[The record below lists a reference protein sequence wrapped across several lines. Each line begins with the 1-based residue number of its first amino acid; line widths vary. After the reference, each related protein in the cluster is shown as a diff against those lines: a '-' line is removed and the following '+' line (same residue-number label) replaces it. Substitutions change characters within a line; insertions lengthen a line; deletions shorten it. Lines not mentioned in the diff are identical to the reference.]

1 MDGIYLISLVVL
13 GSIGTL
19 LFWRR
24 RQRRLTLTQH
34 TLRCPEH
41 DCRASVAVRTD
52 PIAYPSG
59 RYVDV
64 TACSLHP
71 PSSFVSPA
79 RKAYFADMSPPE
91 SYLDDIGGTPCHSD
105 NVACPK
111 SCLGVLNAV
120 ESGPAGEPIRC
131 TSGMSDGLELVQQTQ
146 SPAITRVLWYH
157 SA

>member
-1 MDGIYLISLVVL
+1 MDGIYLIGVVIL
-13 GSIGTL
+13 GGIGTL
-19 LFWRR
+19 ISWRR
-24 RQRRLTLTQH
+24 RQRRLTSTQH
-34 TLRCPEH
+34 TLRCPEQ

-52 PIAYPSG
+52 PIAYPSR

-71 PSSFVSPA
+71 ATSFVAPA

-91 SYLDDIGGTPCHSD
+91 SYLEDVGGASCHSD
-105 NVACPK
+105 EVACPK
-111 SCLGVLNAV
+111 SCLRVLNAV
-120 ESGPAGEPIRC
+120 ESGCAGEPIRC
-131 TSGMSDGLELVQQTQ
+131 TSGMSDGLELARQTQ